1 MPAGFKP
8 EDSKG
13 LGMKIVLSLVQQIGG
28 TLRSAALALLRGRDS
43 KCWGSAILFWSWA
56 VLL

>member
-13 LGMKIVLSLVQQIGG
+13 FGMKIVLSLVQQIRG
-28 TLRSAALALLRGRDS
+28 TLSVLPGDNGRGTCFLI
-43 KCWGSAILFWSWA
+43 KF
-56 VLL
+56 